1 MEISNHDLKNTMN
14 NSSSLNLKKQE
25 KVNKK
30 EDSHS
35 LENNYTHLNINN
47 NNSLNIGK
55 TAQKLEELNKQKVT
69 PSSLEEAVVEL
80 KKDSSSTTTNSKGE
94 LTETSEASKKK
105 KNKIFD
111 PRDKNRDG
119 KVSQAE
125 KLEAEQKK
133 DQKVLGLI
141 KDVIGELKKD
151 DGFTEI
157 KPEQFKG
164 ISKMVN
170 SDIIDNKDSEKINKF
185 LNN

>member
-1 MEISNHDLKNTMN
+1 MEISSHDLKNTMN

-47 NNSLNIGK
+47 NNSSNIGK

-69 PSSLEEAVVEL
+69 PSSLEEVV
-80 KKDSSSTTTNSKGE
+80 
-94 LTETSEASKKK
+94 
-105 KNKIFD
+105 
-111 PRDKNRDG
+111 
-119 KVSQAE
+119 V
-125 KLEAEQKK
+125 
-133 DQKVLGLI
+133 
-141 KDVIGELKKD
+141 ELKKD